1 MTTQYIDGFLLPVPA
16 DKIDVYKNMANKAGA
31 VWMDHGALAY
41 WETVGDDLNNQG
53 TASFVT
59 AAGAK
64 ENELVVLAWVIY
76 PSREDRDRIMA
87 AVMVDPR
94 LQDNSEMP
102 FDMARMAYAGF
113 KPLVS
118 YIAP

>member
-1 MTTQYIDGFLLPVPA
+1 MTTYVDGFLLPIAA
-16 DKIDVYKNMANKAGA
+16 DKIDAYKKMADKASV

-41 WETVGDDLNNQG
+41 WETVGDDLNNEG
-53 TASFVT
+53 TASFAT

-64 ENELVVLAWVIY
+64 ENELVVLAWVVY
-76 PSREDRDRIMA
+76 PSRADRDRIMA
-87 AVMVDPR
+87 AVMEDPR
-94 LQDNSEMP
+94 LQDNGDMP

-118 YIAP
+118 VSKS